1 MILAAPRQR
10 GFALLLVLWT
20 MVLLALLGSRIAASG
35 RAQAQIAANV
45 RDQAVTEA
53 AADGA
58 VQEAAFHLLD
68 APARRWAADAVP
80 RRLVL
85 PDAAVEV
92 RVESESG
99 KVNPNLASAPLLAA
113 LLREVGADS
122 RTAGLVADGIL
133 RWRFPWVPQGGNDP
147 TLTAYRAAGLDYGPP
162 GAPFQSLD
170 EVGVVLGMTPELLAK
185 TRPYLSLYAGNA
197 PDPSS
202 AGRVVLAA
210 MRSILGGG
218 TPNAGGNAGSKVVG
232 VTAVAAGP
240 NGTRFTR
247 HAILGLGGQRGGSPV
262 QVLAWDR
269 APA

>member
-1 MILAAPRQR
+1 VTLAPARQR

-20 MVLLALLGSRIAASG
+20 MVLLALLGSRIAANG

-45 RDQAVTEA
+45 RDQAVAEA

-68 APARRWAADAVP
+68 APSRRWAADAIP

-85 PDAAVEV
+85 PGAAVEV
-92 RVESESG
+92 RVESETG
-99 KVNPNLASAPLLAA
+99 KINPNLASAPLLAA

-122 RTAGLVADGIL
+122 RTAGLVADSVL
-133 RWRFPWVPQGGNDP
+133 RWRFPWAAQGGNDP
-147 TLTAYRAAGLDYGPP
+147 TLTAYRAAGLDYGPA
-162 GAPFQSLD
+162 GAPFESLD
-170 EVGVVLGMTPELLAK
+170 EIGAVLGMTPGLLAK
-185 TRPYLSLYAGNA
+185 LRPHLSLYAGNA

-202 AGRVVLAA
+202 ADRVVLAA
-210 MRSILGGG
+210 MRSLFGAG
-218 TPNAGGNAGSKVVG
+218 TQNAVGNAASKVVG

-247 HAILGLGGQRGGSPV
+247 HAILGLGTQRGGDPV

>member
-1 MILAAPRQR
+1 MRQR

-45 RDQAVTEA
+45 RDEAVTEA

-68 APARRWAADAVP
+68 APSRDWAADAVP
-80 RRLVL
+80 RRLRL
-85 PDAAVEV
+85 PGAAVEV

-99 KVNPNLASAPLLAA
+99 KVNPNLASAPLIAA
-113 LLREVGADS
+113 LLRELGADS
-122 RTAGLVADGIL
+122 RTAGLIADSIL
-133 RWRFPWVPQGGNDP
+133 RWRFPWVQQGANDP
-147 TLTAYRAAGLDYGPP
+147 SLTAYRAAGLDYGPP

-170 EVGVVLGMTPELLAK
+170 EVGAVLGMTPELLAK
-185 TRPYLSLYAGNA
+185 ARPYLSLYAGGA
-197 PDPSS
+197 PDVSS
-202 AGRVVLAA
+202 ASRVVLAA
-210 MRSILGGG
+210 MRSVLGGG
-218 TPNAGGNAGSKVVG
+218 APHVGGNTVTKVVG
-232 VTAVAAGP
+232 VTAIAAGP

-247 HAILGLGGQRGGSPV
+247 HAILGLGGQRGSDPV
-262 QVLAWDR
+262 HILAWDR